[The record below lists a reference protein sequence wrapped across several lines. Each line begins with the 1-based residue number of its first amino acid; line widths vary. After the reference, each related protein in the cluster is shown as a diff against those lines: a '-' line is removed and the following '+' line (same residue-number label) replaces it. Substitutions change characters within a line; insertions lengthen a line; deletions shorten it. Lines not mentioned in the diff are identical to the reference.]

1 MVGKINTQGNLNKMV
16 ETTVTSETK
25 IETGEEGQIEEMAE
39 IGAENS
45 TVNTTTVVKQA
56 TRKKDVGPMDK

>member
-1 MVGKINTQGNLNKMV
+1 MV

-25 IETGEEGQIEEMAE
+25 IETGKEGQIEEMAE

-45 TVNTTTVVKQA
+45 TVNTITVVKQA
-56 TRKKDVGPMDK
+56 TRKKDVGPMDR